1 MNHNNFKRMLSVLA
15 VFTLLLNGAAG
26 VLLAQN
32 GDDIIIESTGAYL
45 GVSYEAAGNGVAI
58 VAVGEGSAAADA
70 GLEVGDVVTAI
81 NGEPID
87 ADTVADT
94 VAGFD
99 VGETITL
106 TVERAGETLEL
117 EAVLGERP
125 MTIMRGRVPEF
136 VIPDMPSVERPF
148 LGVRLEDGDAGV
160 TIAEVIEDSP
170 AAEIG
175 LQAGDVIVSIN
186 GQEVATAA
194 EVVAMVSAEAPRTQL
209 DLVIERDGATLELSV
224 ALRAVESRQFR
235 VVPDMRSNRLIP
247 RLQEGVLEFTLG
259 DITYLQDESALLIET
274 LDESGALYEAGLRA
288 GDKVTGVNGER
299 VALDNMRG
307 ELLEMLRG
315 EGAALTVVRG
325 EETLEIDVNGA
336 ALAQLMASAL
346 VSTAI
351 LPDMNGFDFRIEPR
365 GETRRFQIPPM
376 LAPAGARL
384 GVTFVM
390 LDVQA
395 AAEFEVEATE
405 GAYITEVADR
415 SPAAVAGLVTGDIVI
430 RADGETLTT
439 GYSLRDAV
447 ALKQPGD
454 SLTLEVLRGGET
466 RTIEVTLGQPE
477 QFSAVPDV
485 TFEEGQLF

>member
-1 MNHNNFKRMLSVLA
+1 MIHNILKRMLAVLA
-15 VFTLLLNGAAG
+15 VYTLLLSGAAG

-32 GDDIIIESTGAYL
+32 GDDIIIEPTGGYL
-45 GVSYEAAGNGVAI
+45 GVRYEAADTGVAV
-58 VAVGEGSAAADA
+58 VAVAEGSAAAEA
-70 GLEVGDVVTAI
+70 GLQVGDVVTAI

-125 MTIMRGRVPEF
+125 VTIMRGRVPEF

-148 LGVRLEDGDAGV
+148 LGVRLENGDAGV
-160 TIAEVIEDSP
+160 TITEVIEDSP

-194 EVVAMVSAEAPRTQL
+194 EVVAVVSAEAPRTQL
-209 DLVIERDGATLELSV
+209 DLVIDRDGETLELSV
-224 ALRAVESRQFR
+224 VLRAVESRQFR
-235 VVPDMRSNRLIP
+235 IVPEMRGDRLIP
-247 RLQEGVLEFTLG
+247 RLQDGVLEFTLG
-259 DITYLQDESALLIET
+259 DITYLEDESALLIES
-274 LDESGALYEAGLRA
+274 LDESGALYDAGLRA
-288 GDKVTGVNGER
+288 GDKVTAVNGEP
-299 VALDNMRG
+299 VAVDNMRG
-307 ELLEMLRG
+307 ELLDMLRG
-315 EGAALTVVRG
+315 EGATLTVVRG
-325 EETLEIDVNGA
+325 EETLEIDVDGVT
-336 ALAQLMASAL
+336 LAQLMASAL
-346 VSTAI
+346 VSTTI

-384 GVTFVM
+384 GVTFIM
-390 LDVQA
+390 LDAQA

-405 GAYITEVADR
+405 GAYITEVTER
-415 SPAAVAGLVTGDIVI
+415 SPAAVAGLLTGDIVI
-430 RADGETLTT
+430 SADGDALTT

-447 ALKQPGD
+447 ASKQPGD
-454 SLTLEVLRGGET
+454 TLTLEVLRGDET
-466 RTIEVTLGQPE
+466 LTIEVTLGQPE

-485 TFEEGQLF
+485 TIEEGQLF